1 LNVVCVTHAYP
12 RWDGDVAGA
21 FIERLMLALAAR
33 GIGVHV
39 VAPADE
45 GRGGKELRH
54 RIPVT
59 RVRYAP
65 ATWETLAYR
74 GTMVDAVR
82 SPRGFAV
89 ATSLVLRLGRA
100 ISQLRVAGNID
111 LVHAQWWIPAGISAW
126 LARRPYIV
134 TLHGTDVALLDRSRG
149 ARFVGQRV
157 LKSAAQVTA
166 VSAYLAEKTARAC
179 GISRADIV
187 VQAMPV
193 DVQAFTHV
201 SKGGGGVVT
210 VGRLTTQ
217 KRIDLLLRAMAELH
231 RNGKSLSLTVV
242 GDGPE
247 RSALE
252 RQAAELGIGSDTRF
266 LGTVPPK
273 QMQEAVG
280 DADVFAFP
288 AVGEGL
294 GLAAVEALLLGI
306 PVVAA
311 KDGGGV
317 TDVVPSSGAGRVVAG
332 DNPRALANAI
342 ADLAGNAESRRLAVA
357 AGAELRRR
365 LDPAVVAERFEAI
378 YRTALEKSR
387 SPRSP
392 RSPRV

>member
-1 LNVVCVTHAYP
+1 MNVVCVTHAYP

-33 GIGVHV
+33 GHGVHV
-39 VAPADE
+39 VAPADQ

-54 RIPVT
+54 HVPVT

-65 ATWETLAYR
+65 AQWETLAYR

-82 SPRGFAV
+82 SPRGFAA
-89 ATSLVLRLGRA
+89 ATSLVLRQARA
-100 ISQLRVAGNID
+100 VSQLCAAGTID

-126 LARRPYIV
+126 LARKPYVV
-134 TLHGTDVALLDRSRG
+134 TLHGTDVALLDRSRP
-149 ARFVGQRV
+149 ARFVARRV
-157 LKSAAQVTA
+157 LKSAARVTA
-166 VSAYLAEKTARAC
+166 VSAFLAERAARAC
-179 GISRADIV
+179 EISLADVV

-193 DVQAFTHV
+193 DVKAFTHV
-201 SKGGGGVVT
+201 SRGGGGVVT

-217 KRIDLLLRAMAELH
+217 KRIDLLLRAMAELR
-231 RNGKSLSLTVV
+231 RNGKSLALTVV

-252 RQAAELGIGSDTRF
+252 RQAAELGISSDTRF
-266 LGTVPPK
+266 LGAVSPER
-273 QMQEAVG
+273 MQEALG

-317 TDVVPSSGAGRVVAG
+317 TDVVPSSGAGRFVSG
-332 DNPRALANAI
+332 DNARELAYAI
-342 ADLAGNAESRRLAVA
+342 AELAGSVENRRLAVA
-357 AGAELRRR
+357 AGVALRRR

-387 SPRSP
+387 HG
-392 RSPRV
+392 

>member
-33 GIGVHV
+33 GHGVHV
-39 VAPADE
+39 VAPADQ

-54 RIPVT
+54 HVPVT

-65 ATWETLAYR
+65 AQWETLAYR

-82 SPRGFAV
+82 SPRGFAA
-89 ATSLVLRLGRA
+89 ATSLVLRQARA
-100 ISQLRVAGNID
+100 VSQLCAAGTID

-126 LARRPYIV
+126 LARKPYVV
-134 TLHGTDVALLDRSRG
+134 TLHGTDVALLDRSRP
-149 ARFVGQRV
+149 ARFVARRV
-157 LKSAAQVTA
+157 LKSAARVTA
-166 VSAYLAEKTARAC
+166 VSAFLAERAARAC
-179 GISRADIV
+179 EISLADVV

-193 DVQAFTHV
+193 DVKAFTHV
-201 SKGGGGVVT
+201 SRGGGGVVT

-217 KRIDLLLRAMAELH
+217 KRIDLLLRAMAELR
-231 RNGKSLSLTVV
+231 RNGKSLALTVV

-252 RQAAELGIGSDTRF
+252 RQAAELGISSDTRF
-266 LGTVPPK
+266 LGAVSPER
-273 QMQEAVG
+273 MQEALG

-317 TDVVPSSGAGRVVAG
+317 TNVVPSSGAGRFVSG
-332 DNPRALANAI
+332 DNARELAYAI
-342 ADLAGNAESRRLAVA
+342 AELAGSVENRRLAVA
-357 AGAELRRR
+357 AGVALRRR

-387 SPRSP
+387 HG
-392 RSPRV
+392 

>member
-33 GIGVHV
+33 GHGVHV
-39 VAPADE
+39 VAPADQ

-54 RIPVT
+54 HVPVT

-65 ATWETLAYR
+65 AKWETLAYR

-82 SPRGFAV
+82 SPRGFAA
-89 ATSLVLRLGRA
+89 ATSLVLRQARA
-100 ISQLRVAGNID
+100 VSQLCAAGTID

-126 LARRPYIV
+126 LARKPYVV
-134 TLHGTDVALLDRSRG
+134 TLHGTDVALLDRSRP
-149 ARFVGQRV
+149 ARFVARRV
-157 LKSAAQVTA
+157 LKSAARVTA
-166 VSAYLAEKTARAC
+166 VSAFLAERAARAC
-179 GISRADIV
+179 EISLADVV

-193 DVQAFTHV
+193 DVKAFTHV
-201 SKGGGGVVT
+201 SRGGGGVVT

-217 KRIDLLLRAMAELH
+217 KRIDLLLRAMAELR
-231 RNGKSLSLTVV
+231 RNGKSLALTVV

-252 RQAAELGIGSDTRF
+252 RQAAELGISSDTRF
-266 LGTVPPK
+266 LGAVSPER
-273 QMQEAVG
+273 MQEALG

-317 TDVVPSSGAGRVVAG
+317 TDVVPSSGAGRFVSG
-332 DNPRALANAI
+332 DNAPELAYAI
-342 ADLAGNAESRRLAVA
+342 AELAGSVENRRLAVA
-357 AGAELRRR
+357 AGVALRRR

-387 SPRSP
+387 HG
-392 RSPRV
+392 

>member
-1 LNVVCVTHAYP
+1 VTHAYP

-33 GIGVHV
+33 GLGVHV
-39 VAPADE
+39 VAPADQ

-54 RIPVT
+54 HIPVT

-65 ATWETLAYR
+65 AKWETLAYR

-82 SPRGFAV
+82 GGSPRGFAA
-89 ATSLVLRLGRA
+89 ATSLVLRQARTV
-100 ISQLRVAGNID
+100 SQLCAAGNID

-126 LARRPYIV
+126 LARKPYVV
-134 TLHGTDVALLDRSRG
+134 TLHGTDVALLDRSRP
-149 ARFVGQRV
+149 ARFVARRV
-157 LKSAAQVTA
+157 LKSAARVTA
-166 VSAYLAEKTARAC
+166 VSAFLADRAARAC
-179 GISRADIV
+179 GISIADIV

-193 DVQAFTHV
+193 DVKAFTHV
-201 SKGGGGVVT
+201 SRGGGGVVT
-210 VGRLTTQ
+210 VGRLTKQ
-217 KRIDLLLRAMAELH
+217 KRIDLLLKAVAELR
-231 RNGKSLSLTVV
+231 RNGKSLALTVV

-252 RQAAELGIGSDTRF
+252 RQATELGIGSDTRF
-266 LGTVPPK
+266 LGAVSPER
-273 QMQEAVG
+273 MQGAVG

-317 TDVVPSSGAGRVVAG
+317 TDIVPSSGAGRFVSAE
-332 DNPRALANAI
+332 NPRELANAI
-342 ADLAGNAESRRLAVA
+342 ADLAGSAENRRLAVA
-357 AGAELRRR
+357 AGAALRRR

-387 SPRSP
+387 HG
-392 RSPRV
+392 

>member
-33 GIGVHV
+33 GHGVHV
-39 VAPADE
+39 VAPADQ
-45 GRGGKELRH
+45 GRGGKELRRH
-54 RIPVT
+54 IPVT

-65 ATWETLAYR
+65 AQWETLAYR

-82 SPRGFAV
+82 SPRGFAA
-89 ATSLVLRLGRA
+89 ATSLVLRQARA
-100 ISQLRVAGNID
+100 VSQLCAAGNID

-126 LARRPYIV
+126 LARKPYVV
-134 TLHGTDVALLDRSRG
+134 TLHGTDVALLDRSRP
-149 ARFVGQRV
+149 ARFVARRV
-157 LKSAAQVTA
+157 LKSAARVTA
-166 VSAYLAEKTARAC
+166 VSAFLAEHAARAC
-179 GISRADIV
+179 GISAADIV
-187 VQAMPV
+187 VQPMPV
-193 DVQAFTHV
+193 DVKSFTRV
-201 SKGGGGVVT
+201 SRGGGGVVT
-210 VGRLTTQ
+210 VGRLTRQ
-217 KRIDLLLRAMAELH
+217 KRIDLLLRAMAELR
-231 RNGKSLSLTVV
+231 RNGKSLALTVV

-252 RQAAELGIGSDTRF
+252 RHAVELGIGSDTRF
-266 LGTVPPK
+266 LGAVSPER
-273 QMQEAVG
+273 MQEAVG

-311 KDGGGV
+311 NDGGGV
-317 TDVVPSSGAGRVVAG
+317 TDIVPSSGAGRFVSAE
-332 DNPRALANAI
+332 NPSDLANAI
-342 ADLAGNAESRRLAVA
+342 AELAGSAENRRLAVA
-357 AGAELRRR
+357 AGVALRRR

-387 SPRSP
+387 HG
-392 RSPRV
+392 

>member
-1 LNVVCVTHAYP
+1 MNVVCVTHAYP

-33 GIGVHV
+33 GLGVHV
-39 VAPADE
+39 VAPADQ

-54 RIPVT
+54 HIPVT

-65 ATWETLAYR
+65 AKWETLAYR
-74 GTMVDAVR
+74 GTMVDAAR

-89 ATSLVLRLGRA
+89 ATSLVLRQARTV
-100 ISQLRVAGNID
+100 SQLCAAGNID

-126 LARRPYIV
+126 LARKPYVV
-134 TLHGTDVALLDRSRG
+134 TLHGTDVALLDRSRP
-149 ARFVGQRV
+149 ARFVARRV
-157 LKSAAQVTA
+157 LKSAARVTA
-166 VSAYLAEKTARAC
+166 VSAFLADRAARAC
-179 GISRADIV
+179 GISIADIV

-193 DVQAFTHV
+193 DVKAFSHV
-201 SKGGGGVVT
+201 SRGGGGVVT
-210 VGRLTTQ
+210 VGRLTKQ
-217 KRIDLLLRAMAELH
+217 KRIDLLLKAVAELR
-231 RNGKSLSLTVV
+231 RNGKSLALTVV

-252 RQAAELGIGSDTRF
+252 RQATELGIGSDTRF
-266 LGTVPPK
+266 LGAVSPERL
-273 QMQEAVG
+273 QEAVG
-280 DADVFAFP
+280 NADVFAFP

-306 PVVAA
+306 HVVAA

-317 TDVVPSSGAGRVVAG
+317 RDIVPASDAGRFVSA
-332 DNPRALANAI
+332 DNPRELASAI
-342 ADLAGNAESRRLAVA
+342 AELAGSAESRRLAVA
-357 AGAELRRR
+357 AGVALRRR

-387 SPRSP
+387 HG
-392 RSPRV
+392 